1 MENCRLAGQISK
13 YFWIKLISYFC
24 SMRDLILDKK
34 HIDAL
39 CQEHKVENLYLFGS
53 VLSEN
58 YNDSSDIDILVKFSP
73 MDLYDYFDNYLSLKD
88 ALSQYFGKEV
98 DLVEVQAL
106 KNPILIQSINTNK
119 YQIYGRKN
127 PEILV

>member
-1 MENCRLAGQISK
+1 
-13 YFWIKLISYFC
+13 
-24 SMRDLILDKK
+24 MRDLILDKK